1 MTEELTTGLKALR
14 QSRGWSLDAAA
25 KATGVSK
32 AMLGQIE
39 RGESSPTLNTL
50 WKLARGYELSFSQ
63 LMAPLTTPAYSGD
76 ARLEPADSGIRVR
89 PLIPFDAQ
97 LRSELLE
104 LELAPG
110 CLRESEAHES
120 GVVEHVIVIGGW
132 LSIFSDGDWHRLGP
146 GDVWRFNADQPHGYR
161 NDSTEQPAWLHNLI
175 FYPQGRAS

>member
-1 MTEELTTGLKALR
+1 MTDHLAAGLKALR
-14 QSRGWSLDAAA
+14 QSRAWSLDRAAA
-25 KATGVSK
+25 ATGVSK

-63 LMAPLTTPAYSGD
+63 LMAALMAPESPSQPLTPVGD
-76 ARLEPADSGIRVR
+76 GLSVR
-89 PLIPFDAQ
+89 PLIAYDAQ

-110 CLRESEAHES
+110 CLRESEPHEA
-120 GVVEHVIVIGGW
+120 GVVEHVIVISGW
-132 LSIFSDGDWHRLGP
+132 MSVFNDGAWHRLGP

-161 NDSTEQPAWLHNLI
+161 NEASDQPARLHNLI
-175 FYPQGRAS
+175 FYPQGRAE